1 VTAFLLGWAHS
12 ASGNEIAAITA
23 WRAATVATPS
33 LVPAYLAIADAY
45 VHQAQPA
52 LALQVLRAGLTAVPK
67 SVELQ
72 SRLAEVERLR

>member
-1 VTAFLLGWAHS
+1 MALLLALAFVFQAGT
-12 ASGNEIAAITA
+12 GIQPI
-23 WRAATVATPS
+23 VATPS
-33 LVPAYLAIADAY
+33 LVPPYLALADAY